1 MRRTGLLFL
10 ISLLL
15 SPLALAQ
22 SGRDVPSA
30 RPTRDPSGL
39 DLPSPHQKEIK
50 LSEAVATPPIEIYVS
65 AYWGETTA
73 RAELIFVACEEI
85 DTEGKLSSRKMR
97 ELLEE
102 LQTMGLRTRE
112 TALKA
117 LDSPHMPS
125 VTLAARLLRS
135 VGDMEKD
142 DARTLIEVASGV
154 GKVDV
159 AGECLDA
166 AVVIQGEL
174 PIRAVDL
181 VAHPRRNLRAM
192 AEGRISANP
201 NPAFVPSLLRQL
213 RFGREA
219 DIRNRA
225 ARLLIEYRTIEG
237 ARNGLRDAVSD
248 ESVSVAFTAVEAL
261 AGSASGEDL
270 AYVRSQIDALETG
283 PQLAYLVYALLLQ
296 QETSGQLLVDVEL
309 AEKLRPLIAVRDPF
323 LSGVSAA
330 AVAEYV
336 FRTDVEEG
344 LEALQRQL
352 PLALVR
358 AVGGSEFYPQ
368 FARFSPLAVQSL
380 RRISGQDFTDQDR
393 QAWAEWYATN
403 RDSFALVRGAMSVTR
418 EDLPRLQV
426 TWFSAGSPPRSLGGL
441 GAETLDP
448 KEGGRF
454 LVAAELDAL
463 DALLRGTD
471 VLDASVLRGTY
482 GLPEE
487 PIHAGLEIRVSG
499 RRKPMRFRGAA
510 GGDWLPQ
517 LLKGLDAQYRAQ
529 AWQVIGEGSDA
540 QVFLA
545 KAVAAWS
552 RAQGAERAQLLAQ
565 WHRDRALRLNTKDF
579 DAWASYLLENPASVE
594 GWSIDT
600 AQLFLSRLPEY
611 VSAPEYARRVLD
623 VALIGRGAAD
633 APIFLEA
640 LMLLPDP
647 RRAELLAR
655 SLGSLGF
662 AAAATALA
670 DERLP
675 IQVAAT
681 QALASTGSEAVPLLL
696 PLLENGDAL
705 VKRAALQSLGKIAD
719 TSALPAVESLAAPGQ
734 PREIRKAA
742 IVAMAGFG
750 ERASVSLLREAALD
764 EDVSLRLS
772 ALAAMRDLP
781 GGKADAAFGEI
792 LPSFV
797 GTSLEAS
804 YAHAL
809 ESRGAGLARAIYG
822 RYLDDSNLMV
832 RRRVAIHAGMLA
844 EPTAVPTLMRMLPQ
858 APNDRELLESLAHAT
873 CVDYRTM
880 PDPAGVYEIW
890 WRDHQRDD
898 PSLWLVDGLE
908 GRGFSLSENFVEGSG
923 ASREQIVGDLLEL
936 VVDGPAFLR
945 PAAQLYLS
953 GLTGVDRAT
962 ISPGLPRAAVVE
974 AAEVWRA
981 CLRGQ

>member
-1 MRRTGLLFL
+1 MRRTGLLIL
-10 ISLLL
+10 IGLLL
-15 SPLALAQ
+15 SPPALAQ
-22 SGRDVPSA
+22 NGREVPSGRPHRA
-30 RPTRDPSGL
+30 PGGL
-39 DLPSPHQKEIK
+39 DLPTPQQEETKP
-50 LSEAVATPPIEIYVS
+50 SEAVAPAPQEDYVS

-73 RAELIFVACEEI
+73 RAELVFVACEEA
-85 DTEGKLSSRKMR
+85 EAKGGLSNRRMR

-102 LQTMGLRTRE
+102 LQAMGLRTRE

-117 LDSPHMPS
+117 LESPHMAS

-135 VGDMEKD
+135 VGDIEKD
-142 DARTLIEVASGV
+142 DARTLVEVASGV

-166 AVVIQGEL
+166 ALVIQGEL

-192 AEGRISANP
+192 AEGRIAGNP
-201 NPAFVPSLLRQL
+201 NPAFVPSLLRHL

-225 ARLLIEYRTIEG
+225 ARLLVEYRSIED
-237 ARNGLRDAVSD
+237 ARVGLREAVSD

-261 AGSASGEDL
+261 AGSASTEDQ
-270 AYVRSQIDALETG
+270 AYVRAQIDALETG

-296 QETSGQLLVDVEL
+296 QETSGLLLVDADL
-309 AEKLRPLIAVRDPF
+309 AEKLRPLVAVRDPF
-323 LSGVSAA
+323 LSGVTAA

-344 LEALQRQL
+344 LDTLQRQL

-403 RDSFALVRGAMSVTR
+403 RDSFALVRGAMSVNR
-418 EDLPRLQV
+418 ADLPRLQV
-426 TWFSAGSPPRSLGGL
+426 TWFSAGNPPRSLGGL
-441 GAETLDP
+441 GAEALDP
-448 KEGGRF
+448 EAGGRF
-454 LVAAELDAL
+454 LTADELDAL
-463 DALLRGTD
+463 EALLRGTD
-471 VLDASVLRGTY
+471 VLDASVLPGTY

-487 PIHAGLEIRVSG
+487 PIRAGLEIRVSG

-517 LLKGLDAQYRAQ
+517 LMKGLDAQYRAQ
-529 AWQVIGEGSDA
+529 AWQVIGEGPDT
-540 QVFLA
+540 QFFLA
-545 KAVAAWS
+545 KAVPAWS
-552 RAQGAERAQLLAQ
+552 SAQGIERAQLLAQ
-565 WHRDRALRLNTKDF
+565 WHRDRGLQLDAEEF
-579 DAWASYLLENPASVE
+579 DAWSSYLLENPDSVE
-594 GWSIDT
+594 NWPIDT

-623 VALIGRGAAD
+623 VALVGRSAAD
-633 APIFLEA
+633 APAFLES

-655 SLGSLGF
+655 ALGSLGAD
-662 AAAATALA
+662 AAAQALS

-681 QALASTGSEAVPLLL
+681 QALANAGSDAVPVLL
-696 PLLENGDAL
+696 PLLEDGDPL
-705 VKRAALQSLGKIAD
+705 VKRVALQSLGKIAD
-719 TSALPAVESLAAPGQ
+719 PAALPAVERLASPGQ

-742 IVAMAGFG
+742 IVALAGFG
-750 ERASVSLLREAALD
+750 ERASVSLLRQAAAD
-764 EDVSLRLS
+764 EDVGLRLS
-772 ALAAMRDLP
+772 ALAALRDLP
-781 GGKADAAFGEI
+781 GGEADAAFGEI
-792 LPSFV
+792 LPRFI

-804 YAHAL
+804 FTHAL

-822 RYLDDSNLMV
+822 RYLGDSNASV

-844 EPTAVPTLMRMLPQ
+844 EPAAVPVLMRMLPQ
-858 APNDRELLESLAHAT
+858 APNDREILESLAHAS
-873 CVDYRTM
+873 CVDYRSM

-908 GRGFSLSENFVEGSG
+908 GRGFALSQNFVEGSG
-923 ASREQIVGDLLEL
+923 ASREEIVGDLLDL
-936 VVDGPAFLR
+936 LIDGPAFLR

-962 ISPGLPRAAVVE
+962 ISPGLPRAAGVE
-974 AAEVWRA
+974 AAGVWRSW
-981 CLRGQ
+981 LSGQ